1 VTDTRWSFTAGGAC
15 GRTVVKTLLDAG
27 LEDTTVRACSFTLDG
42 SSLAVVFAGS
52 SFVST
57 FSVSFTGG
65 DLLLD
70 GFRFSRIG

>member
-1 VTDTRWSFTAGGAC
+1 
-15 GRTVVKTLLDAG
+15 
-27 LEDTTVRACSFTLDG
+27 
-42 SSLAVVFAGS
+42 VVFAGS